1 VTVAAPA
8 ALRRARV
15 AVAPDVLALAGVAL
29 VSVVLVALTWAR
41 WGDLDN
47 DTGYDLVAG
56 WKVAHGAVPYRDFF
70 YWYGPLAPALTG
82 LALLVGGSSTIA
94 PAVALGLLVASAT
107 VALTYALARTHAG
120 PLGAGIA
127 ATMAA
132 AVAFSPNQFSFVL
145 PHTGDASL
153 GALFL
158 LGCVLALE
166 KRAFL
171 AAGVLAGIVALTK
184 PEFEFAALA
193 GGLVLLALRRN
204 RREVRAFALP
214 AIAIPAV
221 VYGGF
226 LTQVSAHALVDG
238 NLYPRAFFRIAGTTM
253 LRARFPLTARSIV
266 ELGGRLAL
274 YSLGAVA
281 IVALSRALSRPRRR
295 AWLLTATGCGAAVVA
310 ASLVRPEALRH
321 GLHFAWGWI
330 PAGAVVAAVV
340 LLRRRAQDGVAETVA
355 LAVLAGTTYAAF
367 FVEASSPQMAVYA
380 VPLAA
385 SFLVRLH
392 LTQLPSFTAPGPAP
406 GAVKALGAI
415 WLAFLAA
422 ATVGLTLKDARA
434 ENVSVKGPG
443 GTLVESAD
451 KARVYQQALDAVVR
465 NTKPGEPIL
474 VAPQLTWMYA
484 LSRTENPLPQLS
496 LLPGALGSAADARA
510 AIKTL
515 ERRHVRLVL
524 IDRRTYAGYGHTSF
538 GGSFDRLLADW
549 IRSHFARI
557 AAFRDAAT
565 SPTIDVWSRRAP

>member
-1 VTVAAPA
+1 MTVAAPA
-8 ALRRARV
+8 LLRRARV
-15 AVAPDVLALAGVAL
+15 AVSSDVVALTGIALVCVALA
-29 VSVVLVALTWAR
+29 ALTWAR
-41 WGDLDN
+41 WGDLGN
-47 DTGYDLVAG
+47 DTGYDFVAG
-56 WKVAHGAVPYRDFF
+56 WKVAHGALPYRDFI

-82 LALLVGGSSTIA
+82 LAFLVGGSSTIA
-94 PAVALGLLVASAT
+94 PAIALGLLVASAT
-107 VALTYALARTHAG
+107 VALTYALVRTHAG

-166 KRAFL
+166 RRAFL

-226 LTQVSAHALVDG
+226 LTQVSAHALVDE

-274 YSLGAVA
+274 YCLGAVA
-281 IVALSRALSRPRRR
+281 IVALSRALLRPRRR
-295 AWLLTATGCGAAVVA
+295 AWLLTATGCGAAVVG
-310 ASLVRPEALRH
+310 ASLIRPEVLRH

-330 PAGAVVAAVV
+330 PAGAVVVAVV
-340 LLRRRAQDGVAETVA
+340 LLRRRAQDGAAETIA

-392 LTQLPSFTAPGPAP
+392 LTELRTAAR
-406 GAVKALGAI
+406 LGTI

-443 GTLVESAD
+443 GTLVESAG
-451 KARVYQQALDAVVR
+451 KARVYQQALDAVAR
-465 NTKPGEPIL
+465 NSKPGDAIL

-484 LSRTENPLPQLS
+484 LSQRENPLPQLS
-496 LLPGALGSAADARA
+496 LLPGTLGSSADARA
-510 AIKTL
+510 AIATL

-524 IDRRTYAGYGHTSF
+524 VDRRTYAGYGHTSF

-549 IRSHFARI
+549 IRSHFAQI
-557 AAFRDAAT
+557 AALRDAAT
-565 SPTIDVWSRRAP
+565 SPTIYVWSRRAS